1 MGILKIAV
9 TKGGKDA
16 VVELDTDNL
25 PEHIYAGA
33 LAEGLKSFINKGMAK
48 ILTKGLE
55 GSELDSA
62 QAAASKKASENLAAL
77 LDGTFKLPGTKKAKS
92 GVSGA
97 VMTEAKRIARNMV
110 KDEIKREGKV
120 KVSHIAASEI
130 TRLAVLVIEADPSI
144 LEQAAENLAARESKA
159 PKGKL
164 AELLGGVIVDPKL
177 VAAAEAK
184 KKPSGT
190 LSAKQ
195 AGRTKARP
203 QQATAH

>member
-1 MGILKIAV
+1 MGILKIVV

-16 VVELDTDNL
+16 FLEFETSDVPDHV
-25 PEHIYAGA
+25 YQAA
-33 LAEGLKSFINKGMAK
+33 LAEGFKAFINKGMAK

-97 VMTEAKRIARNMV
+97 VMTEAKRIARNRI

-130 TRLAVLVIEADPSI
+130 TRLAILVIEADPSI
-144 LEQAAENLAARESKA
+144 LEEAAENLKARESKA
-159 PKGKL
+159 PTGKL
-164 AELLGGVIVDPKL
+164 AELLGSVQVDPKL

-190 LSAKQ
+190 LSVKQ

-203 QQATAH
+203 QATAH